1 MRERG
6 LLAPRR
12 ATVSARVRGATANHS
27 LLGGGA
33 AAAIKE
39 WGGEKK
45 APAPAPEADR
55 RVGQREVGRRASEG
69 RIARLG
75 SRGSGEAVMDERR
88 RPGRG
93 QEEQKGRK
101 SQIGRAHV

>member
-45 APAPAPEADR
+45 APAPVPEADR
-55 RVGQREVGRRASEG
+55 RVGQREVGEEPVKA
-69 RIARLG
+69 G
-75 SRGSGEAVMDERR
+75 SRGWEAGDQGRR
-88 RPGRG
+88 
-93 QEEQKGRK
+93 
-101 SQIGRAHV
+101 